1 MAGGAEK
8 LHILLAKEWIK
19 HGNEVSFLILDD
31 QKVAGTLK
39 STIPK
44 ECPIEVIGEKKIRKT
59 LIPITWFLKKTNFDI
74 FLVPMWPMTV
84 VAVIATFFSRTKSK
98 IIISDHTNLTASRDA
113 ELKVSL
119 TLLRFTIAIFYRF
132 ADAIITVS
140 KGVQTDIS
148 RLGLLDKKLISVIY
162 NPSALM
168 TEMEERYNNPLN
180 ELGWKSKFKY
190 KILAVGS
197 LIKQKN
203 FSNLIKAFSLMPRAI
218 RDNSQLMILGEGIER
233 KSLENL
239 IAVSSLK
246 EQISLPGF
254 IIDPKPWFLT
264 ADLFVLSS
272 DWEGFGIV
280 LVEAMQ
286 SKLPIVST
294 NCDSGPSEILNNGE
308 YGCLVSCNN
317 PKELSIGICKSLVK
331 EHDLEKLFHRSQ
343 DFSIKKSSQ
352 DYLNVFWKT
361 LS

>member
-1 MAGGAEK
+1 
-8 LHILLAKEWIK
+8 
-19 HGNEVSFLILDD
+19 
-31 QKVAGTLK
+31 
-39 STIPK
+39 
-44 ECPIEVIGEKKIRKT
+44 
-59 LIPITWFLKKTNFDI
+59 
-74 FLVPMWPMTV
+74 MWPMTV

-218 RDNSQLMILGEGIER
+218 RDNSQLMILGRG
-233 KSLENL
+233 
-239 IAVSSLK
+239 
-246 EQISLPGF
+246 
-254 IIDPKPWFLT
+254 
-264 ADLFVLSS
+264 
-272 DWEGFGIV
+272 
-280 LVEAMQ
+280 
-286 SKLPIVST
+286 
-294 NCDSGPSEILNNGE
+294 
-308 YGCLVSCNN
+308 
-317 PKELSIGICKSLVK
+317 
-331 EHDLEKLFHRSQ
+331 H
-343 DFSIKKSSQ
+343 
-352 DYLNVFWKT
+352 
-361 LS
+361 